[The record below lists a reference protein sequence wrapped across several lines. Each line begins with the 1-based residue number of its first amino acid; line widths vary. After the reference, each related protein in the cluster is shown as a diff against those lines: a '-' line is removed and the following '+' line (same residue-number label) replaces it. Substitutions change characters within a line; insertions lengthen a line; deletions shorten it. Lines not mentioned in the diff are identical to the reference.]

1 MAEAVQ
7 FTIASETI
15 GATLTSLGAEM
26 VGLATEGRELQW
38 DGDPAVWNG
47 RAPLLF
53 PIVGALAGGRYRLGD
68 DTYALP
74 RHGFARR
81 SLFDVVEH
89 DGGRVVFRLAAS
101 DATRA
106 VYPFDFVLD
115 VTYAVDG
122 PALAITASVGNRGD
136 GPMPASFGF
145 HPALRWPLPF
155 GGARADHVVRFEH
168 DEPAPIRRLDG
179 DGCLLPQA
187 FPSPVEG
194 RTLRL
199 RDELF
204 TDDAVIFDRP
214 ASRRVVYGAPG
225 CKAIAVSFEGMPQL
239 GIWSKGGGAGFV
251 CIEPWQGYAD
261 PAGFDGTLFEKPGV
275 VVIAPGASHVFA
287 MRIEVVEEVG

>member
-1 MAEAVQ
+1 MTEAVQ

-15 GATLTSLGAEM
+15 SATLTSLGAEM
-26 VGLATEGRELQW
+26 VGLTADGRDLQW
-38 DGDPAVWNG
+38 DGDPAVWSG

-68 DTYALP
+68 ETYALP

-81 SLFDVVEH
+81 SLFEVVEQ
-89 DGGRVVFRLAAS
+89 GAERAVFRLIAS
-101 DATRA
+101 EATRA

-115 VTYAVDG
+115 VTYAVAG
-122 PALAITASVGNRGD
+122 PALAIAARIENRGD

-155 GGARADHVVRFEH
+155 GRARADHLIRFDH
-168 DEPAPIRRLDG
+168 DETAPVRRLDA
-179 DGCLLPQA
+179 DGCLLA
-187 FPSPVEG
+187 ETFPTPVDG
-194 RTLRL
+194 RTLVL
-199 RDELF
+199 PDDLF
-204 TDDAVIFDRP
+204 TADALILDRP

-225 CKAIAVSFEGMPQL
+225 GPAIAVSFPDMPQL

-261 PAGFDGTLFEKPGV
+261 PVGFDGTLFEKPGV
-275 VVIAPGASHVFA
+275 VTIAPGGTHACG
-287 MRIEVVEEVG
+287 MRMELLPSFD